1 VAISTNR
8 IVKRHLGQVT
18 VSYKESATDQLTQ
31 ATVTAIVGRL
41 RATRILN
48 KFRLDLAHNHL
59 YDQAV

>member
-18 VSYKESATDQLTQ
+18 VSYKESATDQLRQ
-31 ATVTAIVGRL
+31 ATVTAIVGRF

-48 KFRLDLAHNHL
+48 TFETQMSLSP
-59 YDQAV
+59 VTE